1 MMKLFLLFYFAT
13 FFLAAFVW
21 HSYLVWKRTGANPYQ
36 LATTD
41 SAHDFVGRLFRLTM
55 IVIVVIVVTY
65 AVSDSAYQ
73 FLTPIPWLGHPL
85 LIAVG
90 TMLLVLALVWVLVAQ
105 AQMGNAWR
113 IGIDANAETELIQ
126 TGLFAV
132 SRNPIFLSM
141 LVMLLGLFFILPGAV
156 SLAVGVLGAALIHIQ
171 VRLEEEHLTRL
182 HGETYRAYCRRVRR
196 WL

>member
-1 MMKLFLLFYFAT
+1 MKLFLLFYFAV
-13 FFLAAFVW
+13 FFLTAFVW
-21 HSYLVWKRTGANPYQ
+21 RSYLVWKRTGVNPYQ
-36 LATTD
+36 LGTTD

-55 IVIVVIVVTY
+55 IVVVVIVVTY
-65 AVSDSAYQ
+65 AASGSAYQ
-73 FLTPIPWLGHPL
+73 FLTPILWLGHPL
-85 LIAVG
+85 LTLVGAV
-90 TMLLVLALVWVLVAQ
+90 LLVLALVWMLIAQ

-113 IGIDANAETELIQ
+113 IGIDADAKTDLVQ

-141 LVMLLGLFFILPGAV
+141 LVMLLGLFLVLPSAA
-156 SLAVGVLGAALIHIQ
+156 SLAVNVLGAALIHIQ

-182 HGETYRAYCRRVRR
+182 HGEAYRVYCRRVRR

>member
-1 MMKLFLLFYFAT
+1 MKLFLLLYFSA
-13 FFLAAFVW
+13 FFLTAFVW
-21 HSYLVWKRTGANPYQ
+21 RSYLVWRRTGINPYR
-36 LATTD
+36 LGSTD
-41 SAHDFVGRLFRLTM
+41 SAHDFIGRLFRLTM
-55 IVIVVIVVTY
+55 IVVVGIVVTY
-65 AVSDSAYQ
+65 AASDSAYR
-73 FLTPIPWLGHPL
+73 FLTPILWLGHPL
-85 LIAVG
+85 LTAVG
-90 TMLLVLALVWVLVAQ
+90 TLLLVLALVWMLVAQ

-113 IGIDANAETELIQ
+113 IGIDANTETELVQ

-141 LVMLLGLFFILPGAV
+141 LVMLLGLFLILPSAV
-156 SLAVGVLGAALIHIQ
+156 SLAIGVLGAALIHIQ